1 MEITQLFNIQYP
13 ILQGAMAQVS
23 RHQLVTAVSNAG
35 GLGIIASGGMTAQ
48 TLRDEIR
55 ACKQLTDKP
64 FAVNLM
70 LMMHNIEALIDVLI
84 DEGVKIVSTGA
95 GTPKNYMPRLKAAGI
110 KVIAVVPS
118 VLIAQKMEQLGVD
131 AIVCEG
137 TEAGGHIGETST
149 MVLVPQVTQAVS
161 IPVIAAGGIGDGR
174 AMAAAFALGAK
185 GVQCGT
191 LFMLAKEC
199 PIADN
204 VKQFIIHA
212 NDTATVVTGRKIGA
226 PVRSI
231 RNKMIETYLR
241 LENDNISR
249 DQLEQLTIGSAKK
262 AAEGDIENG
271 SVMAGQ
277 ICGLLTE
284 IKPAKQIIDDMMTK
298 AKYVMQQ
305 NALHYANF

>member
-23 RHQLVTAVSNAG
+23 RHQLAAAVSNAG

-48 TLRDEIR
+48 TLREEIR
-55 ACKQLTDKP
+55 SCKRLTDKP

-84 DEGVKIVSTGA
+84 DEGVKIVATGA

-110 KVIAVVPS
+110 KVIAVVPN

-137 TEAGGHIGETST
+137 TEAGGHIGETT
-149 MVLVPQVTQAVS
+149 TLVLVPQVTQAVS

-174 AMAAAFALGAK
+174 GMAAAFALGAK

-204 VKQFIIHA
+204 VKQFIIQA
-212 NDTATVVTGRKIGA
+212 NDTATVVTGRKMGA
-226 PVRSI
+226 PVRTI

-249 DQLEQLTIGSAKK
+249 DQLEQLTMGSAKK

-284 IKPAKQIIDDMMTK
+284 IKSAKRIIDDMVTQ

>member
-23 RHQLVTAVSNAG
+23 RHQLAAAVSNAG

-48 TLRDEIR
+48 TLREEIR
-55 ACKQLTDKP
+55 ACKRLTDKP

-84 DEGVKIVSTGA
+84 DEGVKIVATGA

-110 KVIAVVPS
+110 KVIAVVPN

-137 TEAGGHIGETST
+137 TEAGGHIGETT
-149 MVLVPQVTQAVS
+149 TLVLVPQVTQAVS
-161 IPVIAAGGIGDGR
+161 IPVIVAGGIGDGR
-174 AMAAAFALGAK
+174 GMAAAFALGAK

-204 VKQFIIHA
+204 VKQFIIQA
-212 NDTATVVTGRKIGA
+212 NDTATVVTGRKMGA
-226 PVRSI
+226 PVRTI

-249 DQLEQLTIGSAKK
+249 DQLKQLTMGSAKK

-284 IKPAKQIIDDMMTK
+284 IKSAKRIIDDMVTQ

>member
-23 RHQLVTAVSNAG
+23 HHQLAAAVSNAG

-48 TLRDEIR
+48 TLREEIR
-55 ACKQLTDKP
+55 ACKRLTDKP

-84 DEGVKIVSTGA
+84 DEGVKIVATGA

-110 KVIAVVPS
+110 KVIAVVPN

-137 TEAGGHIGETST
+137 TEAGGHIGETT
-149 MVLVPQVTQAVS
+149 TLVLVPQVTQAVS

-174 AMAAAFALGAK
+174 GMAAAFALGAK

-204 VKQFIIHA
+204 VKQFIIQA
-212 NDTATVVTGRKIGA
+212 NDTATVVTGRKMGA
-226 PVRSI
+226 PVRTI

-249 DQLEQLTIGSAKK
+249 DQLEQLTMGSAKK

-284 IKPAKQIIDDMMTK
+284 IKSAKRIIDDMVTQ

>member
-23 RHQLVTAVSNAG
+23 RHQLAAAVSNAG

-48 TLRDEIR
+48 TLREEIR
-55 ACKQLTDKP
+55 ACKRLTDKP

-84 DEGVKIVSTGA
+84 DEGVKIVATGA

-110 KVIAVVPS
+110 KVIAVVPN

-137 TEAGGHIGETST
+137 TEAGGHIGETT
-149 MVLVPQVTQAVS
+149 TLVLVPQVTQAVS

-174 AMAAAFALGAK
+174 GMAAAFALGAK

-204 VKQFIIHA
+204 VKQFIIQA
-212 NDTATVVTGRKIGA
+212 NDTTTVVTGRKMGA
-226 PVRSI
+226 PVRTI

-249 DQLEQLTIGSAKK
+249 DQLEQLTMGSAKK

-284 IKPAKQIIDDMMTK
+284 IKSAKRIIDDMVTQ

>member
-23 RHQLVTAVSNAG
+23 RHQLAAAVSNAG

-48 TLRDEIR
+48 TLREEIR
-55 ACKQLTDKP
+55 ACKRLTDKP

-84 DEGVKIVSTGA
+84 DEGVKIVATGA

-110 KVIAVVPS
+110 KVIAVVPN

-137 TEAGGHIGETST
+137 TEAGGHIGETT
-149 MVLVPQVTQAVS
+149 TLVLVPQVTQAVS

-174 AMAAAFALGAK
+174 GMAAAFALGAK

-204 VKQFIIHA
+204 VKQFIIQA
-212 NDTATVVTGRKIGA
+212 NDTATVVTGRKMGA
-226 PVRSI
+226 PVRTI

-249 DQLEQLTIGSAKK
+249 DQLEQLTMGSAKK

-284 IKPAKQIIDDMMTK
+284 IKSAKRIIDDMVTQ

>member
-23 RHQLVTAVSNAG
+23 RHQLAAAVSNAG

-48 TLRDEIR
+48 TLREEIR
-55 ACKQLTDKP
+55 ACKRLTDKP

-84 DEGVKIVSTGA
+84 DEGVKIVATGA

-110 KVIAVVPS
+110 KVIAVVPN

-137 TEAGGHIGETST
+137 TEAGGHIGETT
-149 MVLVPQVTQAVS
+149 TLVLVPQVTQAVS

-174 AMAAAFALGAK
+174 GMAAAFALGAK

-204 VKQFIIHA
+204 VKQFIIQS
-212 NDTATVVTGRKIGA
+212 NDTATVVTGRKMGA
-226 PVRSI
+226 PVRTI

-249 DQLEQLTIGSAKK
+249 DQLEQLTMGSAKK

-284 IKPAKQIIDDMMTK
+284 IKSAKRIIDDMVTQ

>member
-23 RHQLVTAVSNAG
+23 RHQLAAAVSNAG

-48 TLRDEIR
+48 TLREEIR
-55 ACKQLTDKP
+55 ACKRLTDKP

-70 LMMHNIEALIDVLI
+70 LMMHNIEALINVLI
-84 DEGVKIVSTGA
+84 DEGVKIVATGA

-110 KVIAVVPS
+110 KVIAVVPN

-137 TEAGGHIGETST
+137 TEAGGHIGETT
-149 MVLVPQVTQAVS
+149 TLVLVPQVTQAVS

-174 AMAAAFALGAK
+174 GMAAAFALGAK

-204 VKQFIIHA
+204 VKQFIIQA
-212 NDTATVVTGRKIGA
+212 NDTATVVTGRKMGA
-226 PVRSI
+226 PVRTI

-249 DQLEQLTIGSAKK
+249 DQLEQLTMGSAKK

-284 IKPAKQIIDDMMTK
+284 IKSAKRIIDDMVTQ